1 MSAAAGQIQ
10 RIRAAGVPVC
20 LDDFGAG
27 SASFRYLREL
37 RVDYIKIDGSYVRE
51 ASRTDQG
58 RSFVSAMRDLAA
70 STGAETI
77 AEMIETEADA
87 ALMRKLG
94 ISLGQGWLFGK
105 PGPLPVAKPKIVQ
118 RAAGYQY

>member
-1 MSAAAGQIQ
+1 
-10 RIRAAGVPVC
+10 
-20 LDDFGAG
+20 
-27 SASFRYLREL
+27 
-37 RVDYIKIDGSYVRE
+37 
-51 ASRTDQG
+51 
-58 RSFVSAMRDLAA
+58 MRDLAA

-105 PGPLPVAKPKIVQ
+105 PGPLPVAKAKAQSKPA
-118 RAAGYQY
+118 REWR

>member
-51 ASRTDQG
+51 TSRTDQG

-118 RAAGYQY
+118 TAAGYQY